1 VSTTPAQDSL
11 GQYLREIGRIPLLTP
26 AEELHLGT
34 MVRAWLDH
42 PDGPEGAPVGIRRR
56 GLKARDRMVQ
66 ANLRLV
72 VVIAKKHMQR
82 AARVGLTLHDCI
94 QEGTIGLVRGVEKF
108 DPARGYKFSTYAY
121 WWCIQGIRR
130 VLETAGTIRVPTGAR
145 SLAGKVVSA
154 LRELGPGATIEQA
167 AEVIG
172 QPASRCQRAMSAVAI
187 AGTMSSLDEPL
198 RHHDGEGGVL
208 VDFLADPNSEP
219 SIQGLD
225 LELAVSRLRAAL
237 PEEVELMS
245 RWAAGQTRREI
256 ALEEGITHQGVGH
269 RLDVAR
275 KRLRAVAGPE
285 ALQLLEGAA

>member
-1 VSTTPAQDSL
+1 
-11 GQYLREIGRIPLLTP
+11 
-26 AEELHLGT
+26 
-34 MVRAWLDH
+34 
-42 PDGPEGAPVGIRRR
+42 
-56 GLKARDRMVQ
+56 
-66 ANLRLV
+66 
-72 VVIAKKHMQR
+72 
-82 AARVGLTLHDCI
+82 
-94 QEGTIGLVRGVEKF
+94 
-108 DPARGYKFSTYAY
+108 
-121 WWCIQGIRR
+121 
-130 VLETAGTIRVPTGAR
+130 
-145 SLAGKVVSA
+145 
-154 LRELGPGATIEQA
+154 
-167 AEVIG
+167 
-172 QPASRCQRAMSAVAI
+172 
-187 AGTMSSLDEPL
+187 MSSLDEPL